1 VIVMETLSRRCAVL
15 GLASALAACARP
27 TPRFAGAG
35 GAELGD
41 SIAEETS
48 LQMEAAR
55 EYLLVRGRNISAPA
69 VLFLHGGPGGSE
81 TPLMRLFNP
90 ALEDHC
96 VMAYWDQRGAGRSYQ
111 PDIPRR
117 TMTIAQFLRDADVVV
132 EHLRK
137 RLNRD
142 RIWLL
147 AHSWGTALGM
157 LYARQ
162 HPEKIA
168 GYIGAGQ
175 LASIPEDELHAYEFV
190 VGEARKRQD
199 AGALEELARIGPPP
213 YTFDRLVVRDRL
225 LDRYGGY
232 FHTPID
238 EWSVVLRALFEVPE
252 TDIWDLY
259 RVWRG
264 MAMSQQALWPEFA
277 RLDLTRDVARLDVP
291 VTFVLGRYDQRTWS
305 PYAAAY
311 LEKLEAPQKKL
322 VWLENSAHNGPFEE
336 PESFRRAVLAAIG
349 AG

>member
-1 VIVMETLSRRCAVL
+1 
-15 GLASALAACARP
+15 
-27 TPRFAGAG
+27 
-35 GAELGD
+35 
-41 SIAEETS
+41 
-48 LQMEAAR
+48 
-55 EYLLVRGRNISAPA
+55 
-69 VLFLHGGPGGSE
+69 
-81 TPLMRLFNP
+81 MRLFNP

-96 VMAYWDQRGAGRSYQ
+96 VMAYWDQRGAGRSYD

-117 TMTIAQFLRDADVVV
+117 TMNIAQFLRDADVVV

-137 RLNRD
+137 RLNSE

-168 GYIGAGQ
+168 GYIGTGQ
-175 LASIPEDELHAYEFV
+175 VASNPDGEMHAYEFV
-190 VGEARKRQD
+190 LTEARKRRD
-199 AGALEELARIGPPP
+199 TGALEKLAEIGPPP

-225 LDRYGGY
+225 LNRYGGY

-238 EWSVVLRALFEVPE
+238 EWSVVLHALFEVPE
-252 TDIWDLY
+252 TDIRDLY

-264 MAMSQQALWPEFA
+264 TTMSQQALWPEFA
-277 RLDLTRDVARLDVP
+277 RLDLTREVPGLDVP

-311 LEKLEAPQKKL
+311 LEKLQAPRKQL
-322 VWLENSAHNGPFEE
+322 IWLENSAHNGPFEE
-336 PESFRRAVLAAIG
+336 PDSFRRAVLTTISG
-349 AG
+349 G